1 MRARAVYAL
10 LTPSDTRPVKQFIK
24 PTNCPV
30 VGMHFIFIRT
40 HPTHQPMLYS
50 LYSWYSWY
58 SYSEQLGRGGASC
71 KSHRE
76 IIYWQSS
83 CNTIIMK
90 WIQETWPAPVSGHLN
105 QVLTNVSCPA
115 GFMGLL
121 SQAKTKILADN
132 CKWIL
137 LHAVQCGGGCVYP
150 AVCSSGS
157 LESGHNLTFLQI
169 SEEALWPTRT

>member
-1 MRARAVYAL
+1 MYAL

-50 LYSWYSWY
+50 WYSWHCY
-58 SYSEQLGRGGASC
+58 TVSSWVVVVQAVNLTVKLFTGSPHATRLLWSEYKKPGQ
-71 KSHRE
+71 HRSVVPTTR
-76 IIYWQSS
+76 YW
-83 CNTIIMK
+83 
-90 WIQETWPAPVSGHLN
+90 PVSAV
-105 QVLTNVSCPA
+105 QQ
-115 GFMGLL
+115 GLL

-137 LHAVQCGGGCVYP
+137 LHAVQCGGGCVSP